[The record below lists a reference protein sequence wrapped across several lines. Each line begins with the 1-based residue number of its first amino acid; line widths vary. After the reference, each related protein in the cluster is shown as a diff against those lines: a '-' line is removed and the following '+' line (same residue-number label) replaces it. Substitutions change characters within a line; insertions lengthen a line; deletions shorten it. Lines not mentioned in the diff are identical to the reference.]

1 MKSRH
6 IFSSLILST
15 LLLLTVYETNL
26 AQDGYQ
32 LPSQAMINLVDG
44 DLTPSVSLS
53 PNRNLMLMQ
62 EQPGLPSIEE
72 VSQPELRLAGV
83 RINPRTNGPSNLRY
97 STKLTVRNLTTGEDA
112 EIKGIPDNP
121 RITNVSWSSTN
132 NHFAFLLNRP
142 NGIELWIADVSK
154 GSAKKL
160 TDARINNTYGSAYQW
175 MPNGKS
181 LLVQLVDKNRGDVP
195 EKDLTPTGPI
205 VQESMG
211 KARPARTY
219 QDLLENQHD
228 EDLFDY
234 YFTSELVKVDLN
246 GNQQKVADA
255 EIYRS
260 VSVSPD
266 GNYILAQTIQKPY
279 SYRVPA
285 FRFPTRIQILDKNG
299 KLVKHFADLPLADQ
313 VPIGF
318 SATTEGPRS
327 VSWRNDAPATLSWVE
342 ALDEG
347 DPSKEVEYRDRVY
360 TLKAPFKD
368 EPKKITDLGY
378 RYAGVMWSEDGF
390 ALINE
395 FWWSNRNRRTWKVNP
410 DEKDP
415 KPELVFDLNTEDSY
429 SDPGSP
435 EFKLSKYGTWV
446 LHTVD
451 DGKSILLTGSGA
463 TPEGNRPFISK
474 FNLETKDT
482 TELWRSEA
490 PVYEFV
496 IASLDEQGQ
505 KLITRR
511 EQVDVQPNYFIR
523 DLRSGDLNQIT
534 FFEHPTPELKD
545 VHKELIQYE
554 RADGVQLSAT
564 LYLPPDYDKDRDGPL
579 PVVVWAYPREFR
591 SADAAGQVT
600 DSPYRF
606 ARISYW
612 GPHFALLEGYAVVE
626 GAAMPI
632 IGEGDQE
639 PNDTFVDQ
647 LVSSAQAV
655 VDEVERRGVGDPDR
669 MAIGGHSYGAFM
681 TANLLAHSDIFRAGI
696 ARSGAYNRT
705 LTPFGFQREERT
717 YWDAPHIYYE
727 MSPFMHANKIDEP
740 ILLIHGADDNN
751 SGTFPMQSERMY
763 AAVSGLGGVAKLVML
778 PNESHGYRA
787 RESVLHML
795 WEQTEWINA
804 YVKNAEPR
812 RIQREDVEAEAPGGE
827 R

>member
-62 EQPGLPSIEE
+62 EPPGLPSIEE

-97 STKLTVRNLTTGEDA
+97 STKLTVRNLTTGEEA